1 MNKEHYHDP
10 TADTAVRTVSDD
22 EMRLNLVI
30 TICKA
35 AAKLGGFKIMKRI
48 ELLDVRNGK
57 NWR

>member
-1 MNKEHYHDP
+1 MNREGYRDP
-10 TADTAVRTVSDD
+10 TADTAVRTVSED

-48 ELLDVRNGK
+48 ELLDIRNGK
-57 NWR
+57 NWM